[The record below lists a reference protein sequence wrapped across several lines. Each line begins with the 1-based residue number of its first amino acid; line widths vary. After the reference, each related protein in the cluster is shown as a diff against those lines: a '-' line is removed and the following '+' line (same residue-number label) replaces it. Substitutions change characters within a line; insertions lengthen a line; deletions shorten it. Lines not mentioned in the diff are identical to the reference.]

1 MQAIRPYTKAVAVTL
16 HDSNDQSAPA
26 FFCGGAGNLKITTTD
41 NDVVT
46 LNGLLA
52 GHVYEIAVKVFW
64 STGSTATNIV
74 KLF

>member
-1 MQAIRPYTKAVAVTL
+1 MNMARPYTKATAVTL

-26 FFCGGAGNLKITTTD
+26 FLVGGAGNLKVTTVDGNT
-41 NDVVT
+41 VT

-52 GHVYEIAVKVFW
+52 GHVYEIGVRVFW

-74 KLF
+74 ALY